1 MKLQINHHASKR
13 LADANLPDVLSVK
26 EVRGI
31 LGIGRV
37 GVYQLIEAGE
47 LTAFQM
53 GRTYKIPKQAMEHFL
68 GTWEGDRK

>member
-37 GVYQLIEAGE
+37 GVYQLIETGK

-53 GRTYKIPKQAMEHFL
+53 GHTYKIPKQAVEHFL
-68 GTWEGDRK
+68 ETWEGDRK